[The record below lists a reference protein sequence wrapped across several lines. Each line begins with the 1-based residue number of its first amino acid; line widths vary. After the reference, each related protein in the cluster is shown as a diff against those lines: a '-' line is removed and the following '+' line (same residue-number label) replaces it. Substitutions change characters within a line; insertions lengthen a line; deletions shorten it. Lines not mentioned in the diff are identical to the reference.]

1 EANMCRVPLGQARR
15 TFPAVAVR
23 IRYFVTEDQ
32 LGSGNH
38 IFRYSWCF
46 GVLAAT
52 TRRHKSARA
61 GAPGVYLRHF
71 LLSADYAAA
80 AQAEK
85 MAGHAERVEKR
96 RQDRNQRRAARDD
109 HEYS

>member
-1 EANMCRVPLGQARR
+1 MCRVPLGQARR

-23 IRYFVTEDQ
+23 IKYFVTEDQ
-32 LGSGNH
+32 LGSGNP

-52 TRRHKSARA
+52 PRRHESARA
-61 GAPGVYLRHF
+61 GAPGVPF
-71 LLSADYAAA
+71 CPFFLSADSAAA

-85 MAGHAERVEKR
+85 RAGHAERVEKR
-96 RQDRNQRRAARDD
+96 RPDCNQRRPARDD
-109 HEYS
+109 HEY

>member
-1 EANMCRVPLGQARR
+1 MCRVSLGQARR

-23 IRYFVTEDQ
+23 ISYFVTKDQ
-32 LGSGNH
+32 LGGGNH
-38 IFRYSWCF
+38 ILRYSWRF

-52 TRRHKSARA
+52 TRGHESARA
-61 GAPGVYLRHF
+61 GAPGVHFCHF

-85 MAGHAERVEKR
+85 MAGHAERVEKW
-96 RQDRNQRRAARDD
+96 RQDRNQRWPARDD
-109 HEYS
+109 HEY